1 MIRTIPLFQTT
12 APTDTSDDLFAGVR
26 DFFESDVWLVVR
38 NVAIFFAVAF
48 WLASAYWVYKDAK
61 RRIEDPWLIAVA
73 VALGIFPPFLGPLI
87 YMLFRPP
94 EYLEDV
100 RERELELQA
109 LEESVGHVEL
119 CPVCRS
125 TVEGG
130 FLVCPICT
138 TRLRQACRHC
148 NRPLDPQWQ
157 MCPFCE
163 TPIEQPPRLMGDPG
177 LSGPYD

>member
-1 MIRTIPLFQTT
+1 MGTLLAQETT
-12 APTDTSDDLFAGVR
+12 STTNDDLFGGVR
-26 DFFESDVWLVVR
+26 DFFDSNVWLVVR

-94 EYLEDV
+94 EYLDDV

-109 LEESVGHVEL
+109 LEGSVNLDEH

-125 TVEGG
+125 TIEAG

-138 TRLRQACRHC
+138 TRLRQSCRHC
-148 NRPLDPQWQ
+148 NRPLEPEWQ
-157 MCPFCE
+157 ICPFCE
-163 TPIEQPPRLMGDPG
+163 TPIEQPPRLMDGPG
-177 LSGPYD
+177 APGPYV

>member
-1 MIRTIPLFQTT
+1 VSPLLAQQTT
-12 APTDTSDDLFAGVR
+12 TTNDDIFGGVR
-26 DFFESDVWLVVR
+26 DFFDSSVWLVVR

-94 EYLEDV
+94 EYLDDV

-109 LEESVGHVEL
+109 LEDSVRHDEH

-125 TVEGG
+125 AIEPG

-138 TRLRQACRHC
+138 TRLRQSCRHC
-148 NRPLDPQWQ
+148 NRPLEPEWQ
-157 MCPFCE
+157 ICPFCE
-163 TPIEQPPRLMGDPG
+163 TPIEQPPRLMEGPG
-177 LSGPYD
+177 SPGPYL